1 MAATMSSL
9 LMLLLLVEIIVK
21 LAVGENDVHRKMLS
35 HVINGDQD
43 FKNINKLVF
52 VTDNEK
58 DNSSEMIIN
67 NLPWINLVLLE
78 ANEKALSSIPHETRI
93 IVVEL
98 KKESSMEKVFELLP
112 LVKLDSSTHFL
123 FITKFVPNAF
133 DLSYNTILKKFWY
146 LSFSHLVWSN
156 SSTYGFW

>member
-52 VTDNEK
+52 VTDNDK

-146 LSFSHLVWSN
+146 LSFAHLVWSN